1 MSSKRRLTVAATWI
15 VAATVVLSGYLLL
28 REPSPPSA
36 MLGPNLTPLSAAD
49 AAHGGAGL
57 AVQSDDPGLGDIG
70 ARWYFNWHF
79 RPHEDVDLEFV
90 PLVCGYPGN
99 RQVSESHLGEVE
111 EAIRSNPASYPD
123 GTIFLIGNEIGYEHQ
138 DDPRS
143 PGEYAEDFHRCH
155 TLLKSLNPAFRVSVG
170 PAILTLDKTI
180 TDTIVDADDGLDYL
194 RQVIEAYEEQQGE
207 PIPADYFAATNHVTQ
222 VAEIDVF
229 EARIVEMR
237 QLLHDHGLRDRGVI
251 LTEIGVPTRG
261 ATAEEIEVFMR
272 EALRF
277 VATTTDDDLGH
288 PDDGRLVQR
297 WGWFI
302 TRPLSVWEKL
312 ESTGMGAFY
321 LRFAQTSLFD
331 RDGDLTHLGET
342 YRAMMT
348 G

>member
-1 MSSKRRLTVAATWI
+1 MTGILAAGVILT
-15 VAATVVLSGYLLL
+15 GYLLL
-28 REPSPPSA
+28 REPSPPPA
-36 MLGPNLTPLSAAD
+36 MLGPDPTPLPATA

-57 AVQSDDPGLGDIG
+57 AVQSDDPGLGEIG

-79 RPHEDVDLEFV
+79 RPHEGVDLEFV
-90 PLVCGYPGN
+90 PLVCGYPGD
-99 RQVSESHLGEVE
+99 RQVSQSHLREVE
-111 EAIRSNPASYPD
+111 EAIRTDPASYPD

-138 DDPRS
+138 ADPRS
-143 PGEYAEDFHRCH
+143 PSEYAEDFHRCH
-155 TLLKSLNPAFRVSVG
+155 TLLKSLNPAFQVSVG
-170 PAILTLDKTI
+170 PAILTLDETI
-180 TDTIVDADDGLDYL
+180 TDAIVDAADGLDYL

-207 PIPADYFAATNHVTQ
+207 PIPADYFAATNHVMQ
-222 VAEIDVF
+222 AGEIDVF
-229 EARIVEMR
+229 EARIVAMR
-237 QLLHDHGLRDRGVI
+237 QLLDDHGLRDRGVI

-261 ATAEEIEVFMR
+261 SSAEEIEAFMR

-288 PDDGRLVQR
+288 PEDGRLVQR
-297 WGWFI
+297 WGWFLAQPI
-302 TRPLSVWEKL
+302 SVREKL

-331 RDGDLTHLGET
+331 RHGDLTHLGET